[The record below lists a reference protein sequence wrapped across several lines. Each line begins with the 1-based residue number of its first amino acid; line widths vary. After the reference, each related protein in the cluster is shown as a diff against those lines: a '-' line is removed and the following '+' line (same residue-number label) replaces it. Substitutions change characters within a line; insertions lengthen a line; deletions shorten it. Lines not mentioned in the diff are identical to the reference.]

1 MKVKARR
8 REKLL
13 RHTPR
18 DPKCNRFHARYFTV
32 CESMKLK
39 TQYIFRERPKHAA
52 FTDEIQNL
60 NEVEK
65 IFFFEKKNPIH
76 SCRVSEREREYTYN
90 IIMYVPR
97 NENNN

>member
-13 RHTPR
+13 IYTPR
-18 DPKCNRFHARYFTV
+18 DPKCNRFDARYFTV

-60 NEVEK
+60 NESKNNFFSKKKIQFTRVE
-65 IFFFEKKNPIH
+65 
-76 SCRVSEREREYTYN
+76 
-90 IIMYVPR
+90 
-97 NENNN
+97 

>member
-18 DPKCNRFHARYFTV
+18 DPKCNRFDARYFTV

-60 NEVEK
+60 NES
-65 IFFFEKKNPIH
+65 KK
-76 SCRVSEREREYTYN
+76 
-90 IIMYVPR
+90 
-97 NENNN
+97 